1 VDADN
6 VVVGGAPQQSGA
18 GQPMAFR
25 ARRKNG
31 LGAVALVS
39 KYKVYPGGTI
49 GHFQKRSMSAMPIRV
64 G

>member
-1 VDADN
+1 
-6 VVVGGAPQQSGA
+6 
-18 GQPMAFR
+18 MAFR

-31 LGAVALVS
+31 LGTVALVS